1 MQLSDRLNAV
11 LNLVVPCDCVADVG
25 CDHGFISIEM
35 INRGIAG
42 RVIAM
47 DVRSG
52 PLSRA
57 QEHIE
62 QSNLQKKI
70 DTRLSDGVDK
80 LKNNEASAVVI
91 AGMGGNLVIHI
102 ISAGIGKISKM
113 EQCILQPQSEIE
125 KVRKFLRDND
135 FKIVAED
142 MILEDGKYYPMM
154 RAVPH
159 FSEKKVFDSDTVNKS
174 CIKTDEVCCDETTQ
188 KLYDCY
194 GEYLLNER
202 NDVLKKFLVRKKEKN
217 VSILSKLKNNMNET
231 ELSENDRHLN
241 RIREL
246 YEEKKLIEE
255 ALKYWE

>member
-1 MQLSDRLNAV
+1 MQLSDRLNTV
-11 LNLVVPCDCVADVG
+11 LNLIIPCDCVADVG

-42 RVIAM
+42 HVIAM

-80 LKNNEASAVVI
+80 LENNEASAVVI

-102 ISAGIGKISKM
+102 LSDGMDKISGM

-154 RAVPH
+154 RAVPC
-159 FSEKKVFDSDTVNKS
+159 FSKRKVFDADAVDELN
-174 CIKTDEVCCDETTQ
+174 IKTDEVCYDENTQ

-194 GEYLLNER
+194 GEYLLNEK

-217 VSILSKLKNNMNET
+217 TSILSKLKNNISET
-231 ELSENDRHLN
+231 ELSKNDRHLN

-246 YEEKKLIEE
+246 YEEKMLIEE